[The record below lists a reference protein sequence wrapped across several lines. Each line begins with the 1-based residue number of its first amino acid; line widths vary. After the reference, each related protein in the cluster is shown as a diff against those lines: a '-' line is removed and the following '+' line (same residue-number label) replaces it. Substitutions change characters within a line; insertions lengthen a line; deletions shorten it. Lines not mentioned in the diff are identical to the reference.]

1 MNRPMSNLIDQFERT
16 ALLSREKQDDLF
28 RFLGEHTVELDFE
41 AGIARFS
48 SGIEAPFQAIGTE
61 SDNTL
66 TWLWAWADEQAELP
80 DQLLRSARDLKAWG
94 AQHGVTE
101 FTLPS
106 VDLNVA
112 DGNMIALIASDV
124 CRATGYYRD
133 AYEGGALF
141 ILLSGPQPGRHADLD
156 RAGISRQLQDMI
168 SRYDFDHRKALLSY
182 LRARGI
188 PLSETGDA
196 VSAELPSGERI
207 IAEFDR
213 KGQLRTI
220 NGEAVT

>member
-1 MNRPMSNLIDQFERT
+1 MDKPMSNLIDQFERT

-28 RFLGEHTVELDFE
+28 RFLGEHALDLDLD

-48 SGIEAPFQAIGTE
+48 SGLEAPFQVLGTE
-61 SDNTL
+61 SENSL
-66 TWLWAWADEQAELP
+66 TWLWAWADEQTEVP
-80 DQLLRSARDLKAWG
+80 DQFLRSARELKAWG

-106 VDLNVA
+106 VDLNRA
-112 DGNMIALIASDV
+112 DGSMIALIASDV
-124 CRATGYYRD
+124 CKATGYYRD

-141 ILLSGPQPGRHADLD
+141 ILLSGPRLGHHEDLD
-156 RAGISRQLQDMI
+156 RAGIARHLQDLI
-168 SRYDFDHRKALLSY
+168 SRYDFNHRNALLSY

-188 PLSETGDA
+188 PLAEVGDT
-196 VSAELPSGERI
+196 VSAELLSGERLI
-207 IAEFDR
+207 VEFDP

-220 NGEAVT
+220 NGEALI